1 MLILQAA
8 REIVEQEGFNE
19 QLDLV
24 CRRID
29 EIEGLRRIRE
39 LKVRPFISRHLIFL
53 VLRQIVVR
61 G

>member
-29 EIEGLRRIRE
+29 EIEGLRRTRE